1 MCELNAVDVLLL
13 SYLKEV
19 LLFPSLALKLVE
31 HKPTYVSGLVGI
43 IGVGLSPPSRLLGWV
58 GFSASSRF
66 PFWEGF
72 SLSSKLMM
80 GVTLA

>member
-19 LLFPSLALKLVE
+19 LWFASLALKLVE
-31 HKPTYVSGLVGI
+31 HKPTYVSGLVEI
-43 IGVGLSPPSRLLGWV
+43 MGVGLSPPSRLLGGV
-58 GFSASSRF
+58 GVSATSRF